1 MPPPADR
8 SPSSVASALSGRRLI
23 SRITHPF
30 TSKSRTHTDFS
41 IEVDDPHRQYSPG
54 DVVSGSVRVRVPK
67 PVRVTHIAVCLHGYV
82 QVFKNPGSR
91 SETSRPY
98 GSHAGTGGGKKSGEY
113 FGNGFASLFE
123 DEQVL
128 CGEGR
133 LSEGAYHFN
142 FELEFP
148 DKDLPSSIDFE
159 RGTISYMI
167 TATMTRPTTISPV
180 TTCDRKIYFVERI
193 DISRLYPPKSRTI
206 TLEPLSKRTR
216 AKKQARK
223 LVDATERRSR
233 KTDSSQPSEPARA
246 SAASSSIRAESEAPG
261 SPAPS
266 VISLDSLVSSG
277 RTSQPDSNRPS
288 PGTSETSKINA
299 SKVSLAH
306 KTISVTVESLTGGCL
321 RGDHVNLK
329 INVSHTKAIKSLY
342 GVIVTLY
349 RQARVDMHPSIPLG
363 PTEKGVESKFE
374 DYYPKSITG
383 LGGLSLSGA
392 GSNHLFRKDL
402 AQVMLPL
409 YIDPTSLTA
418 DITTKIRV
426 PEEAFPTISTVP
438 GDMISFKYYVE
449 VILDIQGKLGGSDR
463 HASSV
468 TGGVGGPSYVLDMDS
483 TGQGTA
489 FIPLLTSIVD
499 TAPIRRDK
507 GVVTCTFEVVVGTR
521 DSERRKGKRKVE
533 AHAESELDLET
544 DVVHSPLLTNTERQM
559 QHPTLGHAEQWV
571 YLQSPENREN
581 AGWYSQDFGYYDP
594 RYYDPSFYDPR
605 WQYYYDDSQYNL
617 AYYPPPPT
625 VPIPQMPDET
635 RMTEKERVQQAEAR
649 LLPSQPPGTD
659 EGAAR
664 VCADA
669 PSAPYLSEEAASD
682 PTGMPGPSAAG
693 CGPASGSAGMT
704 AAAMTGTVR
713 EQQCHSVPQYVPAA
727 AGPSTVLATTVMR
740 TDDKQELEQQRL
752 RAQESAPPEDEDA
765 EQSST
770 ARTALPTAPALEASD
785 EGPFSAIYDSHA
797 DAAAASGLPRYE
809 R

>member
-1 MPPPADR
+1 MPPPTDR
-8 SPSSVASALSGRRLI
+8 SPSSLANALSGRRLI
-23 SRITHPF
+23 SRIAHPF

-54 DVVSGSVRVRVPK
+54 DVVSGSVRLRVPK
-67 PVRVTHIAVCLHGYV
+67 PVRVTHIAVCLHGFV
-82 QVFKNPGSR
+82 QVFKNPGSPG
-91 SETSRPY
+91 ETSRPY
-98 GSHAGTGGGKKSGEY
+98 GSHTGTGGGKKSGEY

-223 LVDATERRSR
+223 LVDATERRNR
-233 KTDSSQPSEPARA
+233 KADSSQLGEHARA
-246 SAASSSIRAESEAPG
+246 SVASSSIRAESEAPG

-277 RTSQPDSNRPS
+277 RTSQPDSTRPS
-288 PGTSETSKINA
+288 PGASETSKMNA
-299 SKVSLAH
+299 SKVSLVH

-349 RQARVDMHPSIPLG
+349 RQARVDLHPSIPLG

-392 GSNHLFRKDL
+392 GSNHIFRKDL
-402 AQVMLPL
+402 AQTMLPL

-418 DITTKIRV
+418 DINTKIRV

-438 GDMISFKYYVE
+438 GQMISFKYYVE
-449 VILDIQGKLGGSDR
+449 VILDIQGKLSGSDR
-463 HASSV
+463 HAGSI
-468 TGGVGGPSYVLDMDS
+468 TGIVGAQSHVLGMES
-483 TGQGTA
+483 TGQGAT
-489 FIPLLTSIVD
+489 FVPLLTSIVD
-499 TAPIRRDK
+499 TASIRRDK
-507 GVVTCTFEVVVGTR
+507 GVVTCAFEVVVGTR
-521 DSERRKGKRKVE
+521 DSERRKGKRKME
-533 AHAESELDLET
+533 AQAESELDLET
-544 DVVHSPLLTNTERQM
+544 DVVQAQHLANSERQM
-559 QHPTLGHAEQWV
+559 QEPALGHAEQWA
-571 YLQSPENREN
+571 YQQPPENIYN
-581 AGWYSQDFGYYDP
+581 TGWYGEDSGYYDSRYYDP
-594 RYYDPSFYDPR
+594 RFYDPR
-605 WQYYYDDSQYNL
+605 WQYYYDENQYDP
-617 AYYPPPPT
+617 AYCDPPPT
-625 VPIPQMPDET
+625 VPIPQMPDES

-649 LLPSQPPGTD
+649 LLPSQPPGAD
-659 EGAAR
+659 EGATSVGAE
-664 VCADA
+664 A

-682 PTGMPGPSAAG
+682 PISVAGPSAPGYRVASGSAANAAAITMSASDREQQRHAVPDYAPAGAGPSAAV
-693 CGPASGSAGMT
+693 ATAG
-704 AAAMTGTVR
+704 
-713 EQQCHSVPQYVPAA
+713 
-727 AGPSTVLATTVMR
+727 R
-740 TDDKQELEQQRL
+740 TDDKQELERQRL
-752 RAQESAPPEDEDA
+752 QAQESAPPEDEDA
-765 EQSST
+765 EQSPST
-770 ARTALPTAPALEASD
+770 RTVLPTAPVEEGSD
-785 EGPFSAIYDSHA
+785 EVPFSGVYDSHA
-797 DAAAASGLPRYE
+797 EAAAASGLPRYE